1 MIFHILP
8 NRQKLKKIGIV
19 SMECNPTK
27 HKNLKCLL
35 FIGILFLQKS
45 HSATTSEDAEEYV
58 GREDILENIVI
69 HESSRNIETSTIRLE
84 GKFISF
90 SSNTYKCMS

>member
-1 MIFHILP
+1 
-8 NRQKLKKIGIV
+8 
-19 SMECNPTK
+19 MECNPTK

-90 SSNTYKCMS
+90 SSNTYILCRSTVH